1 MFNLCF
7 GMKVI
12 NVTQVPGGS
21 YSHPNNAMD
30 LAGSDNGVDFWYAQ
44 GNWKCIAG
52 PWGNGTYFFTAVD
65 DDGTYCKVHCADG
78 KDRFITLAL
87 THSLERYIDTVVGKT
102 YKNGQPMYEE
112 GTKGFATGNHIH
124 LEIANGVQVEKTYD
138 KSLGVYRMANELN
151 PFKVMYVRKGFSK
164 VTASSALVN
173 SGKSFL
179 YCDDLIYNPPKPADE
194 EDYVL
199 YFVADTG
206 PCYVRKALTFN
217 VLKRNNS
224 TVLAMIPKGGKAEIT
239 HFTQRHEKDGY
250 EWCQVLYKTGN
261 RTYNGYCQMDM
272 KAYKIV
278 KESKK

>member
-1 MFNLCF
+1 MINLCY

-12 NVTQVPGGS
+12 NISQLPYS
-21 YSHPNNAMD
+21 SFSHPNGAMD
-30 LAGSDNGVDFWYAQ
+30 LCGSDNGVDFWYAQ

-164 VTASSALVN
+164 VTPTSALTQ
-173 SGKSFL
+173 SGKAFL
-179 YCDDLIYNPPKPADE
+179 FCDKLEYDPPKPVE
-194 EDYVL
+194 EDNRVL
-199 YFVADTG
+199 YFVADTM
-206 PCYVRKALTFN
+206 PCYIRKSLTFN
-217 VLKRNNS
+217 KLTKKNTSAVL
-224 TVLAMIPKGGKAEIT
+224 TTIPKGGRGIIT
-239 HFTQRHEKDGY
+239 HFTERHEVDGY
-250 EWCQVLYKTGN
+250 EWAQVRYSTGT
-261 RTYNGYCQMDM
+261 RTYEGYCQLDL
-272 KAYKIV
+272 KAYRINWD
-278 KESKK
+278 